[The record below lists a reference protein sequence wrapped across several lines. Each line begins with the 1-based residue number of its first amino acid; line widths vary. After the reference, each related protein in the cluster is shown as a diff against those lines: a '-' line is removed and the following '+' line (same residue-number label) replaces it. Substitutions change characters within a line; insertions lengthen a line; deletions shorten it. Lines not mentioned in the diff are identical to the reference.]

1 MKRLKEISEQ
11 IKESI
16 NQFIEEAENNEY
28 LLENTVVDMKKRLAK
43 AKELVAT
50 AIAELQ
56 RLKQVYQESVD
67 AVEMWS
73 EKVDAALNDND
84 AERATEAQNRKQQ
97 NQQHANDLEKQIL
110 AQQNVVDD
118 LRTTLLEFYR
128 QFQDVS
134 KRATT
139 LVHRQKQAETR
150 AEFYKLLAE
159 FDLPDNIT
167 FEQAE
172 QKLKAAE
179 DRAETWEQRNRSTA
193 VKVEKSEDDFDVD
206 EALAALKSD
215 VLGSSQKSITPS

>member
-1 MKRLKEISEQ
+1 
-11 IKESI
+11 
-16 NQFIEEAENNEY
+16 
-28 LLENTVVDMKKRLAK
+28 MKKRLAK

-56 RLKQVYQESVD
+56 RLKQAYQESVA
-67 AVEMWS
+67 AVEMWG

-84 AERATEAQNRKQQ
+84 AEGATEARNRKQQ
-97 NQQHANDLEKQIL
+97 NQQHANDLEKQML
-110 AQQNVVDD
+110 AQQNVVDG
-118 LRTTLLEFYR
+118 LKTTLLEFYR
-128 QFQDVS
+128 QFQDAS

-179 DRAETWEQRNRSTA
+179 DRAEKWEQRNRSTA
-193 VKVEKSEDDFDVD
+193 VKVEKMKMISTWTKHSQPSK
-206 EALAALKSD
+206 AMSLAVGKND
-215 VLGSSQKSITPS
+215 

>member
-16 NQFIEEAENNEY
+16 NQFIEEAENNES

-56 RLKQVYQESVD
+56 RLKQAYQESVD

-97 NQQHANDLEKQIL
+97 NQQHANDLEKRIL

-118 LRTTLLEFYR
+118 LKTTLLEFYR
-128 QFQDVS
+128 QFQDTS
-134 KRATT
+134 KRATK
-139 LVHRQKQAETR
+139 LAHRQKQAKTR
-150 AEFYKLLAE
+150 AEFYKLMAE
-159 FDLPDNIT
+159 FELLDTNLVL
-167 FEQAE
+167 EQAE
-172 QKLKAAE
+172 QKLEAAE
-179 DRAETWEQRNRSTA
+179 DKAETWERLNRRTA
-193 VKVEKSEDDFDVD
+193 AKVEKSKDDFDVD

-215 VLGSSQKSITPS
+215 VLGNSQK

>member
-1 MKRLKEISEQ
+1 
-11 IKESI
+11 
-16 NQFIEEAENNEY
+16 
-28 LLENTVVDMKKRLAK
+28 
-43 AKELVAT
+43 
-50 AIAELQ
+50 
-56 RLKQVYQESVD
+56 
-67 AVEMWS
+67 
-73 EKVDAALNDND
+73 
-84 AERATEAQNRKQQ
+84 
-97 NQQHANDLEKQIL
+97 LEKRIL

-118 LRTTLLEFYR
+118 LKTTLLEFYR

-215 VLGSSQKSITPS
+215 VLGNSQK